1 MSQLFSDPTIGESPT
16 SEAIQSWLVCQFAER
31 LDIEPDD
38 VDIQASFDSYDL
50 ESADA
55 LVLLSKLEK
64 YLGRSLS
71 PTLLWNYPNI
81 EMLAQRLAEDDEA
94 SESESI
100 A

>member
-1 MSQLFSDPTIGESPT
+1 MSQLFPDATIGESPT
-16 SEAIQSWLVCQFAER
+16 AETIQAWLVSHLAER
-31 LDIEPDD
+31 LDIDADD
-38 VDIQASFDSYDL
+38 VDIQAPFDSYDL

-94 SESESI
+94 SESI
-100 A
+100 D